1 MIPLPQPIKLV
12 SQKGDVGVFEIEGLY
27 PGYGVTIGNSLRR
40 ILLTSLEG
48 AAITEVKIKG
58 APHEFSTLSGVLE
71 DVLTIVLSLKQM
83 RFTLHGEEP
92 QKGELKIKGEKEVKG
107 SDFKLSSQLTLAN
120 PDIHIAT
127 ITDKKAEL
135 EIEITVERGVGYV
148 PSEAR
153 KKTKEDVGVIAM
165 DAIFTPI
172 KNVSHR
178 IDHMRV
184 GERTDFD
191 KVTLTVET
199 DGTVLPSL
207 AVAKAGTILGD
218 QISHIMSG
226 LEKQETESEDSST
239 PKKKAVKAEGKKVAK
254 VAAKKK

>member
-1 MIPLPQPIKLV
+1 MIPLPQPIKLI

-58 APHEFSTLSGVLE
+58 ASHEFSTLSGVLE

-120 PDIHIAT
+120 PNIHIAT

-135 EIEITVERGVGYV
+135 EMEITVERGVGYV

-153 KKTKEDVGVIAM
+153 KKTKEDVGVIAL

-199 DGTVLPSL
+199 DGTVLPAL
-207 AVAKAGTILGD
+207 AVAKAGAILED
-218 QISHIMSG
+218 QISRIMSG
-226 LEKQETESEDSST
+226 LKGQETESEDSAT
-239 PKKKAVKAEGKKVAK
+239 PKKKVIKAEGKKVAK
-254 VAAKKK
+254 TAAKKK

>member
-135 EIEITVERGVGYV
+135 EIEITVEQGVGYV

-153 KKTKEDVGVIAM
+153 KKTKEDVGVIAL

-207 AVAKAGTILGD
+207 AVAKAGAILGD

-226 LEKQETESEDSST
+226 LEGQEVENEDSAMS
-239 PKKKAVKAEGKKVAK
+239 KKKVVKTEGKKVAK
-254 VAAKKK
+254 TAAKKK